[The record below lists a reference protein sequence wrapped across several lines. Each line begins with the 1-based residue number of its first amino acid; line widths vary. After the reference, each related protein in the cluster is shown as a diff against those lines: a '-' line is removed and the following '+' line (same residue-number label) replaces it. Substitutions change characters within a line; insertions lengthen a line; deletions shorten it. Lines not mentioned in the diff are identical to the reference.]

1 MKRSKLLNRI
11 CIFLLSMLAASFLTG
26 CRRYEPVALEPGFD
40 MEMIQESSI
49 SVSLEEETETE
60 EETESEEEDFGGE
73 EETADGAEDAGTD
86 EVTEGEEEEDNQ

>member
-1 MKRSKLLNRI
+1 
-11 CIFLLSMLAASFLTG
+11 MLAASFLTG

-60 EETESEEEDFGGE
+60 EETEPESASGG
-73 EETADGAEDAGTD
+73 AGSSCSHKGQGHLSCI
-86 EVTEGEEEEDNQ
+86 EASRKQGIHVHLLGLYGQH